1 VKRAIT
7 VALLC
12 ASVLSPIAVRAATSG
27 TSNAVAAPA
36 SSRGTTTTTTAP
48 PSGTVDEAEWTLS
61 AQLAD
66 GAIAHYTDR
75 REVWPYLANFAA
87 MGLAR
92 AAEMTG
98 NGRYSNAAWRWLS
111 WYQAHQDDN
120 GYVTDYVVASDGS
133 VASKHDMDSTD
144 AYAGTF
150 LLASRRTWLATGDR
164 GRLTALAP
172 GIRGA
177 VRAITSTQD
186 ADGLT
191 WAKPTW
197 KVKYLMDQAEAYAG
211 LQAAVELGRALS
223 DNGVV
228 TTASSAAQ
236 RMASGVSGLWN
247 QSKGAYDWAVHD
259 TGARQSTA
267 WSTFYPDAQQQMW
280 AVAFGLVGGSRARD
294 LVGRFE
300 ASHPRWD
307 QPASTE
313 AFGTASQKVGYWPV
327 TGWAYARAGQRS
339 RAAVGAN
346 NIRSG
351 ANAAA
356 RAWPFTTAS
365 AGQLVTLASTDT
377 RYAP

>member
-1 VKRAIT
+1 LPKELDVKRAIT

-12 ASVLSPIAVRAATSG
+12 ASVLSPIAVSAATTTPSKGAPSKG
-27 TSNAVAAPA
+27 TAAPA
-36 SSRGTTTTTTAP
+36 AS
-48 PSGTVDEAEWTLS
+48 SGTVDEAEWTLS
-61 AQLAD
+61 AQLPD

-92 AAEMTG
+92 AAETTG
-98 NGRYSNAAWRWLS
+98 NGRYSAAAWRWLS
-111 WYQAHQDDN
+111 WYQAHEDAN

-133 VASKHDMDSTD
+133 VVSKHDMDSTD

-150 LLASRRTWLATGDR
+150 LLAARRTWLATGDR
-164 GRLTALAP
+164 SRLSALAP

-186 ADGLT
+186 GDGLT
-191 WAKPTW
+191 WAKPAW
-197 KVKYLMDQAEAYAG
+197 KVKYLMDQGEAYAG
-211 LQAAVELGRALS
+211 LQAAAELGRALNDS
-223 DNGVV
+223 AVV
-228 TTASSAAQ
+228 QTATSAAQ

-247 QSKGAYDWAVHD
+247 PSTGAYDWAVHD
-259 TGARQSTA
+259 TGARQTTA

-280 AVAFGLVGGSRARD
+280 AVAFGLASGSRARD
-294 LVGRFE
+294 LVARFE

-313 AFGTASQKVGYWPV
+313 AFGGKSEKVGYWPV
-327 TGWAYARAGQRS
+327 TGWAYARAGQQS
-339 RAAVGAN
+339 RAAAGAN
-346 NIRSG
+346 NIRAG
-351 ANAAA
+351 ARATS

-365 AGQLVTLASTDT
+365 AGQLVTLASTDN